1 MKRFNVLRFLFNDLA
16 GNLEKDKPANAGI
29 WRQLNRVQ
37 IDFIDALSNRK
48 SRPVLCGLI
57 DQLKELMSEINDRI
71 CAIPGAEKLS
81 PREFQ
86 VLFLMLQGMT
96 SKELARQLLLS
107 HSYVNNVRSHVRTTL
122 DIPADQHIEDFV
134 RQHVELEGARR
145 SKKSRRDAG
154 ELSMALSA
162 LKDAAGCD
170 QLDGEWGESNRLDLE
185 RCTAEMQKWLPQM
198 MRFEAEFADD
208 RINRALL
215 TSKEWQVIQL
225 IVRGHS
231 AKEIREIMACSRS
244 NVYRLRGAIRE
255 KLGLRRSESLTA
267 FLIRN
272 TKH

>member
-1 MKRFNVLRFLFNDLA
+1 MKRFNVLRFLFKDLA
-16 GNLEKDKPANAGI
+16 GNVEKDKSANAGI

-57 DQLKELMSEINDRI
+57 DQLTDLLSEVNDRI
-71 CAIPGAEKLS
+71 CAIPGAEKLN
-81 PREFQ
+81 PREFR
-86 VLFLMLQGMT
+86 VLFLMLQGMS
-96 SKELARQLLLS
+96 SKELAQQMVLS
-107 HSYVNNVRSHVRTTL
+107 HSYVNNVRSHLRATL

-134 RQHVELEGARR
+134 RQYVEVEGANR
-145 SKKSRRDAG
+145 SKKSGSTGG

-170 QLDGEWGESNRLDLE
+170 QFDGEWGEANRSDLE

-198 MRFEAEFADD
+198 MRFETEFLDE
-208 RINRALL
+208 RINRALF

-231 AKEIREIMACSRS
+231 AKEIREIMECSRS
-244 NVYRLRGAIRE
+244 NVYRLRGAIRG
-255 KLGLRRSESLTA
+255 KLGLRGSESLTA